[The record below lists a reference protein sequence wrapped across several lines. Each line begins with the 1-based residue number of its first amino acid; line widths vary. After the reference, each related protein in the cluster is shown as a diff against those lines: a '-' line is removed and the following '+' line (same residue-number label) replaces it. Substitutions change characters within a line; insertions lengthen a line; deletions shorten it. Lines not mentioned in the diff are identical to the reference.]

1 MHSIKYRTY
10 YEDTDAQG
18 VVYYANYLR
27 FIERARTEYLR
38 EFGYQ
43 QKELLE
49 KNVIFIVRKLSIKY
63 LSPVYLDEIIRIES
77 NLKKVKKLS
86 FNFFQEIYNEDNQKV
101 CEAEV
106 FCGSI
111 DAETRKPSMLP
122 LEIQKKMI
130 EESSWP
136 TN

>member
-43 QKELLE
+43 QKELLD

-63 LSPVYLDEIIRIES
+63 LSPVYLDETIRIES

-86 FNFFQEIYNEDNQKV
+86 FNFYKKFIMKIIKKFAKQRFSVAQL
-101 CEAEV
+101 
-106 FCGSI
+106 
-111 DAETRKPSMLP
+111 MLK
-122 LEIQKKMI
+122 LE
-130 EESSWP
+130 
-136 TN
+136 NLRCCH